1 MAEVGAIVLA
11 GGRGRRLAPDKGCRL
26 VAGTSLVARV
36 VRAATAVAERV
47 VVVGDAPL
55 PTGIDL
61 PVLHDEMPYA
71 GPLHGLL
78 LGLRALQ
85 TPVAMLLAWDMPFVT
100 PELLRYLS
108 RGLDGSAAA
117 IPLVL
122 GQPQPLCAAYAQS
135 CAPVIEGMG
144 DGVDL
149 PMWALYPR
157 LPVRWVNQHELAQ
170 YGDPR
175 RLFFNV
181 NTGADLELA
190 QDLAARGSAPHL
202 SQSRRSF

>member
-1 MAEVGAIVLA
+1 
-11 GGRGRRLAPDKGCRL
+11 
-26 VAGTSLVARV
+26 
-36 VRAATAVAERV
+36 
-47 VVVGDAPL
+47 
-55 PTGIDL
+55 
-61 PVLHDEMPYA
+61 
-71 GPLHGLL
+71 
-78 LGLRALQ
+78 
-85 TPVAMLLAWDMPFVT
+85 
-100 PELLRYLS
+100 
-108 RGLDGSAAA
+108 
-117 IPLVL
+117 
-122 GQPQPLCAAYAQS
+122 
-135 CAPVIEGMG
+135 MG